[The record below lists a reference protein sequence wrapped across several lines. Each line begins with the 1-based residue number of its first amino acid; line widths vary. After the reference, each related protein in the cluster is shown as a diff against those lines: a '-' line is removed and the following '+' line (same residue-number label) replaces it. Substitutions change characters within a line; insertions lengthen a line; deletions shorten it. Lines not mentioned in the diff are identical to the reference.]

1 MNHKKIL
8 ILIAALFGCGLLSS
22 VASSKISVI
31 FYPEIFYALM
41 FAALVIFCIGF
52 FMRDDRMVAKNKRQ
66 SFVKVI
72 DRDMFI
78 SKRANPQSG
87 KTLFLKVSIIAI
99 LGLLKRKQFMIFEAV
114 PYGAALLFI
123 AF

>member
-31 FYPEIFYALM
+31 IYPEIFYALM
-41 FAALVIFCIGF
+41 FVALVIFCIGF

-78 SKRANPQSG
+78 SKRANPQAR

-99 LGLLKRKQFMIFEAV
+99 LGLLKRK
-114 PYGAALLFI
+114 
-123 AF
+123 

>member
-1 MNHKKIL
+1 MNHKSIL
-8 ILIAALFGCGLLSS
+8 TLIAALFGCGLLSS
-22 VASSKISVI
+22 VASSKISVV

-41 FAALVIFCIGF
+41 FVVLVVFCIGF
-52 FMRDDRMVAKNKRQ
+52 FMRDDRMVTKNKRQ

-78 SKRANPQSG
+78 CKRSNPQAR

-99 LGLLKRKQFMIFEAV
+99 LGVLKRK
-114 PYGAALLFI
+114 
-123 AF
+123 

>member
-8 ILIAALFGCGLLSS
+8 ILIAALFACGLLSS
-22 VASSKISVI
+22 VASSKISVV

-41 FAALVIFCIGF
+41 FVALVIACIIF

-78 SKRANPQSG
+78 SKKSNPQAK

-99 LGLLKRKQFMIFEAV
+99 LGLLKRK
-114 PYGAALLFI
+114 
-123 AF
+123 

>member
-8 ILIAALFGCGLLSS
+8 ALIAALFGCGLLSS
-22 VASSKISVI
+22 VASSKISVV

-78 SKRANPQSG
+78 SKRANPQAR

-99 LGLLKRKQFMIFEAV
+99 LGVLKRK
-114 PYGAALLFI
+114 
-123 AF
+123 

>member
-1 MNHKKIL
+1 MTMRPVREGRPQRSAAEGETSPSFL
-8 ILIAALFGCGLLSS
+8 ILI
-22 VASSKISVI
+22 
-31 FYPEIFYALM
+31 
-41 FAALVIFCIGF
+41 AALVIFCIGF

-78 SKRANPQSG
+78 CKRSNPQAR

-99 LGLLKRKQFMIFEAV
+99 LGVLKRK
-114 PYGAALLFI
+114 
-123 AF
+123 